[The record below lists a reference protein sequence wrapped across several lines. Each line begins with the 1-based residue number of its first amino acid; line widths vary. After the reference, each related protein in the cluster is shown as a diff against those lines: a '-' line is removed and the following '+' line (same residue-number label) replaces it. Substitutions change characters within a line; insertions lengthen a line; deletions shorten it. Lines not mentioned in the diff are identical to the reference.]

1 MASALTWGMTDIVAV
16 DSPYDPADQIA
27 AIRAVIAL
35 CTGWEVKGN
44 YDGTGAAGW
53 CTTFGQTS
61 GGSMPEMR
69 GVVGLIGSGTTAP
82 AYRTYWTTG
91 TDLASPNTYIWGGVF
106 TGAEDTYDTP
116 SDWKAADP
124 FPLAR
129 FTGFKNIMAM
139 GISSVRKTR
148 YWAFYCEEILILCAC
163 PAVDTDIQVGV
174 FGAWMET
181 PDGYGEAGGD
191 VLLGIAGMGV
201 IPLPAANAS
210 LWVPSVSAISPFM
223 SYMAGNAY
231 PNNALLRPE
240 GYPVASTGGYRAH
253 EILAYPRPYHGFG
266 VGTNADLDPD
276 FATCLMD
283 DNKIWPYDVQF
294 CDYSHPRKIRLGK
307 LRNIHP
313 WHRGTMRD
321 ALLDGSDTLGYLI
334 GGNLS
339 GVAANTILLLNT
351 PPA

>member
-16 DSPYDPADQIA
+16 DSPYDPVDQIT

-53 CTTFGQTS
+53 CTTFGQTA
-61 GGSMPEMR
+61 GGSFPEMR

-82 AYRTYWTTG
+82 AYRTYWTSA
-91 TDLASPNTYIWGGVF
+91 TDIASPNTYIWGGLF
-106 TGAEDTYDTP
+106 TGAEDTYDVP

-129 FTGFKNIMAM
+129 FTGFKNAM
-139 GISSVRKTR
+139 VMGVSSVRRTR
-148 YWAFYCEEILILCAC
+148 YWAFFCEEILILCCA
-163 PAVDTDIQVGV
+163 PATDTNIQAAV

-181 PDGYGEAGGD
+181 PAGYGEAGGD
-191 VLLGIAGMGV
+191 VLLGVGGMGAV
-201 IPLPAANAS
+201 QMPTTTLS
-210 LWVPSVSAISPFM
+210 LWVPSTSAVSPFM
-223 SYMAGNAY
+223 TYLSGSTS
-231 PNNALLRPE
+231 PENALLRPE
-240 GYPVASTGGYRAH
+240 GYPTASASPYRAGT
-253 EILAYPRPYHGFG
+253 ILAYLRPQSGYAT
-266 VGTNADLDPD
+266 GTSSDLDQE
-276 FATCLMD
+276 FAAAVTD
-283 DNKIWPYDVQF
+283 DNKIWPYTIQF
-294 CDYSHPRKIRLGK
+294 CDYSHPRKIRLGA

-321 ALLDGSDTLGYLI
+321 TLLDGADVLGYLM

-339 GVAANTILLLNT
+339 GQTNTILLLNT